1 MGAIFILRFNNPA
14 GWKAIPMW
22 TKTQWNTSRETFKK
36 MSVSLSIGLAWDSSI
51 KILQVL
57 KFCLVPQAVFYKNYF
72 I

>member
-22 TKTQWNTSRETFKK
+22 TKTQWNTTRETFKK
-36 MSVSLSIGLAWDSSI
+36 MSVSLSIGLAWI
-51 KILQVL
+51 QVL